1 MEILGILLARYS
13 SGGEAFVS
21 GLMGGVIILV
31 IIIIYNGI
39 KKWINKNSK

>member
-21 GLMGGVIILV
+21 GLIIGLIFLV
-31 IIIIYNGI
+31 IGIIYNAI
-39 KKWINKNSK
+39 KKWINKN

>member
-21 GLMGGVIILV
+21 GAIIGLIFLV
-31 IIIIYNGI
+31 IGIIYNAI
-39 KKWINKNSK
+39 KNRNDKNSK